1 MQTASGKSGNSRGCH
16 RQRLLGETRLR
27 RRRRRQLQQLAAVA
41 AATVAVANEIY
52 LVEHQ
57 EMLIMKHLNE
67 FNCVNPRRAGVEQSM
82 RG

>member
-41 AATVAVANEIY
+41 AATVAVVAVAVATSRKRDLLSGASRNAHNEA
-52 LVEHQ
+52 L
-57 EMLIMKHLNE
+57 K
-67 FNCVNPRRAGVEQSM
+67 
-82 RG
+82 

>member
-41 AATVAVANEIY
+41 AATVAVATSRKRDLLSGASRNAHNEA
-52 LVEHQ
+52 L
-57 EMLIMKHLNE
+57 K
-67 FNCVNPRRAGVEQSM
+67 
-82 RG
+82 